1 MLNKAY
7 NYFIPK
13 NPQVTTVLDKNG
25 KIIQYCI
32 DSETEVILQ
41 RQRLIAMYVGTPLI
55 MYATLSKKINKPT
68 RTLLG
73 IMGIACFLT
82 HKKAYDTI
90 IKNS

>member
-13 NPQVTTVLDKNG
+13 DPKVTTIVDNNG
-25 KIIQYCI
+25 KVVQYCI
-32 DSETEVILQ
+32 DSETEKILQ
-41 RQRLIAMYVGTPLI
+41 RQRWIAMYIVTPLVL
-55 MYATLSKKINKPT
+55 YASISKNMNNTT
-68 RTLLG
+68 RVLLG
-73 IMGIACFLT
+73 SMGIACFLT